1 MFTLNGA
8 TQSLNKL
15 LGKENLNAT
24 CYIALSTTEPNIQG
38 ANVTEPKGN
47 NYARASTKDC
57 MGNVALTSD
66 FSTSEIS
73 NIREIHFQEATG
85 SWGTI
90 THFALYN
97 SATGGTPLYVGALTE
112 PITPTAN
119 TVPLIKVGQ
128 LKITLK

>member
-1 MFTLNGA
+1 M
-8 TQSLNKL
+8 SIIVD
-15 LGKENLNAT
+15 ENTDLKSMT
-24 CYIALSTTEPNIQG
+24 DDGLIQILI
-38 ANVTEPKGN
+38 
-47 NYARASTKDC
+47 DC
-57 MGNVALTSD
+57 D

-73 NIREIHFQEATG
+73 NTREIHFQEATG

>member
-15 LGKENLNAT
+15 LGKENSNA

-38 ANVTEPKGN
+38 SNVNEPKGN

-85 SWGTI
+85 SWGTL
-90 THFALYN
+90 THFAIYN

>member
-1 MFTLNGA
+1 MFTLYG
-8 TQSLNKL
+8 TQQVFSQVLHISSGYDN
-15 LGKENLNAT
+15 
-24 CYIALSTTEPNIQG
+24 CYLALSTTEPTINNS
-38 ANVTEPKGN
+38 NVTEPVGN
-47 NYARASTKDC
+47 GYARISISKFMAAP
-57 MGNVALTSD
+57 ALSSD
-66 FSTSEIS
+66 SSVTEIT
-73 NIREIHFQEATG
+73 NNKEIHFNEATG

>member
-15 LGKENLNAT
+15 LGKENLNTT

-66 FSTSEIS
+66 FSTLSKIS
-73 NIREIHFQEATG
+73 DIEE
-85 SWGTI
+85 
-90 THFALYN
+90 
-97 SATGGTPLYVGALTE
+97 
-112 PITPTAN
+112 
-119 TVPLIKVGQ
+119 
-128 LKITLK
+128 